1 MGTNWTKAQR
11 NAIEARGGTVL
22 VSAAAGSGKT
32 AVLVQRVIER
42 ITDKK
47 HPTSVDRLLVV
58 TFTKAAAAEMRER
71 ISKRLAEMIEN
82 DPANSYLKRQKMLLS
97 GADICTMDSF
107 CSRLIKDNFEALDIL
122 PDFSMLTDFE
132 HEMLMR
138 EAVTEILDEIYNEGK
153 EDFAALLELFTNGKS
168 DENLI
173 KAIFDIYDFSMAA
186 PYPDLWLES
195 NFKYYFDNATI
206 EQSVWGSFALERLK
220 KILKYISVKID
231 KILLDAPDEGKLRE
245 AINSDLAELS
255 QSVQGIIEM
264 TYDGKWDDIK
274 TAVDGLKFERFPDVP
289 KKEKDDLYFE
299 IKERRDL
306 LKKDIGKAQG
316 IMSCYY
322 ADFESDIKYLR
333 PIMSALKECVIR
345 FSAKLLELKRERNAY
360 YYSDILHMTL
370 DLLVRRSDDGTAEK
384 TPLATEL
391 SDTYDEILIDEFQ
404 DTNTAQNFLFDAI
417 SKNSENKFM
426 VGDVKQSIYRF
437 RQAMPEIFISFK
449 DSFNDYDSGNYPAQ
463 ISLDR
468 NFRSRRGVTD
478 AVNFFFDILMS
489 RELGDIDYQN
499 GEQLVFAADYDEHS
513 YADTQV
519 HIVESPDPRAS
530 NLKNESRYIGKL
542 IKDLVKSNMTVGK
555 KGEER
560 PVKYGDICIL
570 MRAVKSQALTVVR
583 ELAEMGIPVHF
594 KKEGGFFD
602 NAEVITVLSMLK
614 VIDNPVQDVP
624 LVSVMLSPMFPFTED
639 DIARLRC
646 NDRTSSIYNILKN
659 NYESD
664 ANIKHF
670 LDTISSLR
678 TLSVTLGIGEL
689 IRRIFEI
696 TAYDSVVGAMQ
707 NGEKRALNLR
717 MLINYAESYEQNA
730 GHGLSGFI
738 RYVDKLRKNNYD
750 FEDANIVSENDDVVR
765 IMTIHKSKGLEFPVV
780 IVANCGGQ
788 FTQEN
793 DIKALADK
801 DLGVGAI
808 RYDSELHKEFATQT
822 FTSAK
827 MKNDLEG
834 LSESLRVLYVAMT
847 RARERLI
854 LVGSMYKPEKKI
866 KELYSRYYT
875 GSDDRSVP
883 LSFCNSFMQWITV
896 AMLYHPR
903 LKDLAQNNGMASL
916 RAIDSAC
923 DIDFIIAKPPEETAA
938 EEKTEEAAQA
948 DAELIKIIDE
958 KVSYTYPYDLLAQTA
973 VKYTASSMDRE
984 QKNEFAASE
993 NPAFMGQ
1000 SELTPAQRGTLNHR
1014 FMEKCD
1020 LERAADSVETE
1031 LERLT
1036 AEGAFTPE
1044 EANAVNK
1051 KKVAD
1056 FFASDLY
1063 RRIKSADAFLRE
1075 QKFTMSLPLSFVNN
1089 EVPNDFSDE
1098 TAVVQGVIDG
1108 LIING
1113 NRGEIVDYKT
1123 DRVKDETE
1131 LAEKYYRQM
1140 MIYKTAAEQ
1149 CFGLSEVSVTL
1160 YSFSLSKEI
1169 SVKF

>member
-11 NAIEARGGTVL
+11 DAIEARGGTVL

-42 ITDKK
+42 ITDKE

-71 ISKRLAEMIEN
+71 ISKRLVEMIES
-82 DPANSYLKRQKMLLS
+82 DPANSYLKRQKMLLA

-107 CSRLIKDNFEALDIL
+107 CSRLIKDNFEDLDIL
-122 PDFSMLTDFE
+122 PDFSMLTDSE
-132 HEMLMR
+132 HKMLMR
-138 EAVTEILDEIYNEGK
+138 EAVTQILDEIYLEGR

-173 KAIFDIYDFSMAA
+173 KAIFDMYDFSMAA
-186 PYPDLWLES
+186 PYPDLWLMN
-195 NFKYYFDNATI
+195 NFKHYFDNLPI
-206 EQSVWGSFALERLK
+206 EQSVWGSFALERLR

-245 AINSDLAELS
+245 AIDSDLTEIS
-255 QSVQGIIEM
+255 QSIREIIDM
-264 TYDGKWDDIK
+264 TYSGKWDDIK
-274 TAVDGLKFERFPDVP
+274 TAVDGLKFEKFQSFSKD
-289 KKEKDDLYFE
+289 EKDDLYFE
-299 IKERRDL
+299 IKDRRDL
-306 LKKDIGKAQG
+306 LKKDIEKAQQL
-316 IMSCYY
+316 MSCYS
-322 ADFESDIKYLR
+322 ADFLSDMEYLR
-333 PIMSALKECVIR
+333 PIMSALRECSTR
-345 FSAKLLELKRERNAY
+345 FSEKLLELKRERNAY

-370 DLLVRRSDDGTAEK
+370 SLLVRRNDEGNAEK
-384 TPLATEL
+384 TPLAMEL
-391 SDTYDEILIDEFQ
+391 SESYDEILIDEFQ
-404 DTNTAQNFLFDAI
+404 DTNEAQNFLFDAI

-449 DSFNDYDSGNYPAQ
+449 DRFNDYDSGDYPAQ

-489 RELGDIDYQN
+489 RELGDIDYKN
-499 GEQLVFAADYDEHS
+499 GEQLVFAADYEEHS
-513 YADTQV
+513 HADTEV
-519 HIVESPDPRAS
+519 HIVEAPDPKAS

-542 IKDLVKSNMTVGK
+542 IKDLVNSKMTVGK

-560 PVKYGDICIL
+560 PVRYGDICIL
-570 MRAVKSQALTVVR
+570 MRAVKSQAPTVVR
-583 ELAEMGIPVHF
+583 ELAKMGIPVHF
-594 KKEGGFFD
+594 KKDGGFFD

-639 DIARLRC
+639 DLARLRC
-646 NDRTSSIYNILKN
+646 NDRTGSIYNILKN

-664 ANIKHF
+664 ANIKYF
-670 LDTISSLR
+670 LDTVSSLR

-717 MLINYAESYEQNA
+717 MLINYAEGYEQNG

-738 RYVDKLRKNNYD
+738 RYVDKLRKNDYD

-780 IVANCGGQ
+780 IVANCGGR
-788 FTQEN
+788 FNQEN

-801 DLGVGAI
+801 DLGVGAL
-808 RYDSELHKEFATQT
+808 RYDSELHKEYATQT
-822 FTSAK
+822 FTSTK
-827 MKNDLEG
+827 IKNELEE

-854 LVGSMYKPEKKI
+854 LVGSMYKPENKI

-875 GSDDRSVP
+875 GRDDRSVP
-883 LSFCNSFMQWITV
+883 LSFCSSFMQWITV

-903 LKDLAQNNGMASL
+903 LKDFAKNNGISSL
-916 RAIDSAC
+916 RTVDNVC
-923 DIDFIIAKPPEETAA
+923 DIDFIITRSPDETVI

-948 DAELIKIIDE
+948 DDRLIKIIDE
-958 KVSYTYPYDLLAQTA
+958 KVSYTYPYDFLAQTA
-973 VKYTASSMDRE
+973 VKYTASAMDRE
-984 QKNEFAASE
+984 QKNDFVASE

-1020 LERAADSVETE
+1020 FEKAAESVNAE
-1031 LERLT
+1031 LERLKD
-1036 AEGAFTPE
+1036 EGVFTPE
-1044 EANAVNK
+1044 EADAVDRK
-1051 KKVAD
+1051 RVAD
-1056 FFASDLY
+1056 FLKSKLF
-1063 RRIKSADAFLRE
+1063 RRIQAADSFLRE
-1075 QKFTMSLPLSFVNN
+1075 QKFTMSVPLSFVNDD
-1089 EVPNDFSDE
+1089 VPKDFSDE

-1113 NRGEIVDYKT
+1113 DRGEIVDYKT
-1123 DRVKDETE
+1123 DCVKDESE
-1131 LAEKYYRQM
+1131 LAEKYCRQM

-1149 CFGLSEVSVTL
+1149 CFGLTDVSVTL